1 VRSVYELG
9 TVHNQDDFLLPIVV
23 DGQLKDRF
31 WTYSFRPIYEHGRIA
46 GVLNTVVN
54 VTEKVF
60 AAARLKASEA
70 RNHRIL
76 HSIGDGVLVVAGNG
90 CVSQMNKAAEG
101 LTGWTEAEAQG
112 RPLSEIFHVVS
123 TVTGQ
128 RLDPTLT
135 AALPHP
141 RQPQS
146 GAEMK
151 LIARNGSES
160 YIEDGGA
167 VAGAAG
173 GAADGS
179 VIVFRDVSAR
189 QRAEQ
194 ERDALQQELRV
205 KFLEM
210 RAIYDISPVVLGL
223 IDPATLCYISGNRTL
238 ADVLELSVEQIPG
251 TPVLAYSGG
260 NPELRNVL
268 ERAAAG
274 SAVIGKVIAVESPL
288 TDGVRYW
295 QAAYIPVF
303 AEDGGVH
310 AIAGSAIDITA
321 QRKMQEA
328 MMQSEKLA
336 AVGRLAASIAHEI
349 NNPLEAVTNLLY
361 LSRSSEDMDEV
372 QEYLAIADRELK
384 RAALITN
391 QTLRFHRQST
401 KPALTD
407 CHELVVE
414 ALSIFHGR
422 VLNCRITVDARK
434 RTDTR
439 VKCFSGEIRQV
450 INNLV
455 GNAIDAMETT
465 GGRLVVRS
473 RNGMEWRSGRRG
485 VVMTIADTGPGMS
498 RQVQK
503 KIFEAFYTTKEIR
516 GTGLGLWVSREI
528 IDRHK
533 GALRVRSS
541 QLEGRT
547 GTVFTFFLPR
557 EAAVERAAS

>member
-1 VRSVYELG
+1 
-9 TVHNQDDFLLPIVV
+9 
-23 DGQLKDRF
+23 
-31 WTYSFRPIYEHGRIA
+31 
-46 GVLNTVVN
+46 
-54 VTEKVF
+54 
-60 AAARLKASEA
+60 
-70 RNHRIL
+70 
-76 HSIGDGVLVVAGNG
+76 
-90 CVSQMNKAAEG
+90 
-101 LTGWTEAEAQG
+101 
-112 RPLSEIFHVVS
+112 
-123 TVTGQ
+123 
-128 RLDPTLT
+128 
-135 AALPHP
+135 
-141 RQPQS
+141 
-146 GAEMK
+146 
-151 LIARNGSES
+151 
-160 YIEDGGA
+160 
-167 VAGAAG
+167 
-173 GAADGS
+173 
-179 VIVFRDVSAR
+179 
-189 QRAEQ
+189 
-194 ERDALQQELRV
+194 
-205 KFLEM
+205 
-210 RAIYDISPVVLGL
+210 
-223 IDPATLCYISGNRTL
+223 
-238 ADVLELSVEQIPG
+238 
-251 TPVLAYSGG
+251 
-260 NPELRNVL
+260 
-268 ERAAAG
+268 
-274 SAVIGKVIAVESPL
+274 
-288 TDGVRYW
+288 
-295 QAAYIPVF
+295 
-303 AEDGGVH
+303 
-310 AIAGSAIDITA
+310 
-321 QRKMQEA
+321 
-328 MMQSEKLA
+328 MQSEKLA